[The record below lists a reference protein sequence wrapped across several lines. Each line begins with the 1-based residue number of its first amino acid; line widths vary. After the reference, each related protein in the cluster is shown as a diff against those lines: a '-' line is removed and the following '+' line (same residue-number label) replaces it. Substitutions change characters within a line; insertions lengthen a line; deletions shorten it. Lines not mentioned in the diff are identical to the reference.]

1 MDETNQRESLRYDGV
16 LVPAK
21 IININTPSHSYLIES
36 YRQIGERVKKNE
48 LIARWASPE
57 LLNQHYQAKREFIE
71 AKERL
76 HALKNWAKSDEIAR
90 AKREVQQ
97 YSLQAIEAKNRFKQT
112 ERLFEAGIVSKEEV
126 NIDKRSY
133 QQILANKEQA
143 VRTLT
148 LAHEKGSNLQIELA
162 KMKLAASKERLDYL
176 NEEVKRLEYR
186 SPIEGVLIAPDHKSN
201 ESYAQILDP
210 TKWNISIQVNEW
222 DAAILKPNQEVSIS
236 FSSWPQ
242 YAAKGHIQTIQID
255 PIERGDKSQLSR
267 YQVMIHI
274 DSPLDNVNDK
284 LRMGMSVMV
293 NCEFEERGIA

>member
-97 YSLQAIEAKNRFKQT
+97 YSLQAIEAKKPLQT
-112 ERLFEAGIVSKEEV
+112 NGAFV
-126 NIDKRSY
+126 
-133 QQILANKEQA
+133 
-143 VRTLT
+143 
-148 LAHEKGSNLQIELA
+148 
-162 KMKLAASKERLDYL
+162 
-176 NEEVKRLEYR
+176 
-186 SPIEGVLIAPDHKSN
+186 
-201 ESYAQILDP
+201 
-210 TKWNISIQVNEW
+210 
-222 DAAILKPNQEVSIS
+222 
-236 FSSWPQ
+236 
-242 YAAKGHIQTIQID
+242 
-255 PIERGDKSQLSR
+255 
-267 YQVMIHI
+267 
-274 DSPLDNVNDK
+274 
-284 LRMGMSVMV
+284 
-293 NCEFEERGIA
+293 